1 MDLNRA
7 SKIRVL
13 ANASMVS
20 LTGNCIKNKIAY
32 LHIPKCGGT
41 SLHYSIASKYGL
53 AALLAPNNIIH
64 LNSVASAFAA
74 ERLGVDIG
82 KFRDEIMGYYFA
94 HPAAKFISGHFHF
107 DSSSCKLLSEGWDFI
122 TLLRDPVPRF
132 VSAFYYNKYLPDF
145 PSPYRSQESSS
156 AVEGRGEFYI
166 QRLTGSLEEFV
177 YTDEAIKYGCD
188 IVRQVASC
196 EANGRGVSDAEISAA
211 IEGLESFAVVGLLE
225 YMDKFSADFFEEFRV
240 RLAIPHLN
248 SANKKSRKLDQLPGH
263 VVDRIR
269 EICRPNIEIYEH
281 FKNKI
286 TC

>member
-1 MDLNRA
+1 MNRT

-13 ANASMVS
+13 ANALAVS
-20 LTGNCIKNKIAY
+20 LSGHRIGKKIAY

-53 AALLAPNNIIH
+53 SALLTPNNIIH

-74 ERLGVDIG
+74 QRMGKSIG
-82 KFRDEIMGYYFA
+82 EFRDEIVGYYFA

-107 DSSSCKLLSEGWDFI
+107 DSSSCKLLSEGWSFI

-145 PSPYRSQESSS
+145 PSPYHLQKSSP
-156 AVEGRGEFYI
+156 AAKDGDFYI

-177 YTDEAIKYGCD
+177 YMDEALKYGCD
-188 IVRQVASC
+188 MVRQIASC
-196 EANGRGVSDAEISAA
+196 DANGFGVTDAEINNA
-211 IEGLESFAVVGLLE
+211 INFLEGFEVVGLLE
-225 YMDKFSADFFEEFRV
+225 HMDDFVADFYGKFGV
-240 RLAIPHLN
+240 KLAIPHLN
-248 SANKKSRKLDQLPGH
+248 FANKKSVKLDQLPVQ

-269 EICRPNIEIYEH
+269 EICEPNIKVYEH

-286 TC
+286 AR